1 MAGSAPQR
9 RMRIRWQRRSASS
22 LRGLDGGLPFT
33 IRTWNKELDGALF
46 ASRVNHLVSLGI
58 LGGLGA
64 MLAVTGIFG
73 MASYSVAK
81 RLREFGIRIAL
92 GAQRTEVLQ
101 AALGK
106 GFASIGPGI
115 WCRPGTGIHYGE
127 NDGLQLLTK
136 GTSGDPAGTRR
147 RGPGHGAAWIA
158 GHLDS
163 RFPSTRSRPLD
174 AAARGVTTGVC
185 IVVS

>member
-1 MAGSAPQR
+1 MATALE
-9 RMRIRWQRRSASS
+9 SS
-22 LRGLDGGLPFT
+22 LRGLDEGLPFT

-46 ASRVNHLVSLGI
+46 ASRVTTVSLGI

-101 AALGK
+101 AALGRALRLLGLGSGVGLLL
-106 GFASIGPGI
+106 GFMAARTLAFIAYQ
-115 WCRPGTGIHYGE
+115 GTVRRS
-127 NDGLQLLTK
+127 TC
-136 GTSGDPAGTRR
+136 TRW
-147 RGPGHGAAWIA
+147 RGPDHDATRIA

-163 RFPSTRSRPLD
+163 RIPSTGSRPFD